1 MKYYEITAKQIEE
14 LKKFDSPTISN
25 VIATYPERELCLK
38 LYNPWETNWYTDQTC
53 KCMYPELRSYI
64 GYAVT
69 VVYGLPDSYT
79 KNLSKIDIFN
89 AVNDTPRPSILV
101 VEQRMPEKYLIKSG
115 MAGGKVVTALKSLG
129 CIGLITNGPSRDI
142 SEVREIGG
150 FQMLLTGVTV
160 GHGDFSV
167 NAVNVPVSVCS
178 MDVAPGELI
187 HMDEHGA
194 VKFPAERT
202 DEIIDLAYKLVELEK
217 KQMREMRDAKTPS
230 ELFKQ
235 WSTKRG

>member
-1 MKYYEITAKQIEE
+1 MKSHE
-14 LKKFDSPTISN
+14 LSQEQLNELRKFDSPTISN
-25 VIATYPERELCLK
+25 VVATYPERGYCLK
-38 LYNPWETNWYTDQTC
+38 LYNPWETNWYTDQTMRC
-53 KCMYPELRSYI
+53 IYPELGPYV

-79 KNLSKIDIFN
+79 KNLNKLDIFN
-89 AVNDTPRPSILV
+89 AVADSPQPSVLV
-101 VEQRMPEKYLIKSG
+101 VEQRMPEKYRIQSG
-115 MAGGKVVTALKSLG
+115 MAGGKVVTALKALG
-129 CIGLITNGPSRDI
+129 CVALISNGPSRDI
-142 SEVREIGG
+142 NEVKEIGG

-178 MDVAPGELI
+178 MDVAPGEII

-194 VKFPAERT
+194 VKFPAEKA
-202 DEIIDLAYKLVELEK
+202 DQIIELAHKLAALEK
-217 KQMREMRDAKTPS
+217 KQMAEMRQAKTPE

-235 WSTKRG
+235 WSGRQ